1 MLERDL
7 PREGSLT
14 GRTTALVRAFRAP
27 KESLGDLN
35 ADVAG
40 MLVAAASDIA
50 LALDADGNIQDLA
63 FQQAG
68 LPLELRNTDAW
79 IGRSWQATVSEES
92 QTKPELLLAEASQRK
107 VSRWREVRYP
117 AARGPDIPIL
127 FAVVAIKGAARFIA
141 VGRDVRATAA
151 LQQKLIEA
159 QVAIERD
166 YSRMRNAESRY
177 RILFQITAE
186 PVLIVDAVS
195 HRIVEANPAAAALLD
210 HGAANLIGKLFP
222 DVLLLDDMAMS
233 QSLSLAIRSQGKI
246 ERAKIRLDGG
256 RDYLLDGTFFRQD
269 NSSLF
274 LLRFS
279 PQTSQPAL
287 PRTSDVNTQL
297 VQFVES
303 APDGF
308 VITDM
313 DGRLLHANATFLQL
327 AQIENMHQIMGETI
341 DRWIGKSAIDF
352 SVMLTNLR
360 QHGSVKLFSSVV
372 RGEHGSPVDVEISA
386 STVGAPGQA
395 RLGFTIRNVGPR
407 ISGDGGDHGYIPRSR
422 EQLAELIGR
431 VPLKELVR
439 ETTDVI
445 ERMCIETALK
455 LTGDNRATAAE
466 MLGLSRQSLYVK
478 LRRYGLAEPSE
489 EDSQL
494 E

>member
-1 MLERDL
+1 M
-7 PREGSLT
+7 
-14 GRTTALVRAFRAP
+14 RAFRAP

-35 ADVAG
+35 ADVAA

-68 LPLELRNTDAW
+68 LPLELRNTDEW

-92 QTKPELLLAEASQRK
+92 QTKPELLLAEASERK

-127 FAVVAIKGAARFIA
+127 FAVVAIKGAARYIA

-186 PVLIVDAVS
+186 PVLIIDATS

-222 DVLLLDDMAMS
+222 DALLIDDQSLS

-246 ERAKIRLDGG
+246 ERVRITLDGG

-269 NSSLF
+269 TSSFF

-279 PQTSQPAL
+279 PQYGQPAL
-287 PRTSDVNTQL
+287 PKSSDVNTQL

-352 SVMLTNLR
+352 SVMLSNLR
-360 QHGSVKLFSSVV
+360 QHGTLKLFSSVV

-386 STVGAPGQA
+386 TTVGAPGQA

-407 ISGDGGDHGYIPRSR
+407 ISGDGGDHAFIPRSR

>member
-1 MLERDL
+1 
-7 PREGSLT
+7 
-14 GRTTALVRAFRAP
+14 
-27 KESLGDLN
+27 
-35 ADVAG
+35 

-68 LPLELRNTDAW
+68 LPLELRNTDEW

-92 QTKPELLLAEASQRK
+92 QTKPELLLAEASERK

-127 FAVVAIKGAARFIA
+127 FAVVAIKGPARFIA

-186 PVLIVDAVS
+186 PVLIIDAVS
-195 HRIVEANPAAAALLD
+195 HRIVEANPAAADLLD

-222 DVLLLDDMAMS
+222 DALLLDDLSMS

-246 ERAKIRLDGG
+246 ERTRIRLDGG

-269 NSSLF
+269 MSALF

-279 PQTSQPAL
+279 PQTSQAAIPKA
-287 PRTSDVNTQL
+287 SDVNTQL
-297 VQFVES
+297 VQFVEA

-313 DGRLLHANATFLQL
+313 EGRLLHANPTFLQL
-327 AQIENMHQIMGETI
+327 AQIENMHQILGETI

-352 SVMLTNLR
+352 SIMLTNLR
-360 QHGSVKLFSSVV
+360 QHGSVKLFSSVI

-386 STVGAPGQA
+386 TTVGAPGQS
-395 RLGFTIRNVGPR
+395 RLGFTIRNVSPR

-478 LRRYGLAEPSE
+478 LRRYGLAEPAE
-489 EDSQL
+489 DDSQL

>member
-1 MLERDL
+1 
-7 PREGSLT
+7 
-14 GRTTALVRAFRAP
+14 
-27 KESLGDLN
+27 
-35 ADVAG
+35 

-68 LPLELRNTDAW
+68 LPLELRNTDEW

-127 FAVVAIKGAARFIA
+127 FAVVAIQGAARYIA

-186 PVLIVDAVS
+186 PVLIIDAVS
-195 HRIVEANPAAAALLD
+195 HRIVEANPAAATLLD
-210 HGAANLIGKLFP
+210 HGAATLIGKLFP
-222 DVLLLDDMAMS
+222 DALLLDDTAVS

-246 ERAKIRLDGG
+246 ERAKVTLDGG
-256 RDYLLDGTFFRQD
+256 QDYLLDGTFFRQD
-269 NSSLF
+269 TSSLF

-279 PQTSQPAL
+279 PQSVHQAL
-287 PRTSDVNTQL
+287 PKASDVNTQL

-313 DGRLLHANATFLQL
+313 EGRLLHANATFLQL
-327 AQIENMHQIMGETI
+327 AQIENMHQILGETI
-341 DRWIGKSAIDF
+341 DRWIGKSAVDF
-352 SVMLTNLR
+352 SVMLSNLR
-360 QHGSVKLFSSVV
+360 QHGTLKLFSSVI

-386 STVGAPGQA
+386 TTVGAPGQA

-407 ISGDGGDHGYIPRSR
+407 ITSDGGDHGYIPRSR

-478 LRRYGLAEPSE
+478 LRRYGLAELSE